1 MELKGP
7 SEAEIKK
14 FIKLESKVEFVTLTN
29 QHIKGIILWA
39 DDSAFHLKI
48 ENELK
53 TENERT
59 LTLLR
64 SAVVYYTS
72 I

>member
-14 FIKLESKVEFVTLTN
+14 FIKFETRLEFITLESHHFRGTL
-29 QHIKGIILWA
+29 LWA
-39 DDSAFHLKI
+39 DQSAFHLKL
-48 ENELK
+48 ENEK
-53 TENERT
+53 T

-64 SAVVYYTS
+64 HAVVYYS
-72 I
+72 AI

>member
-14 FIKLESKVEFVTLTN
+14 LIKFEAKVEFCTTTN
-29 QHIKGIILWA
+29 QHFRGIVLWA
-39 DDSAFHLKI
+39 DQSAYHLKL
-48 ENELK
+48 END
-53 TENERT
+53 RT
-59 LTLLR
+59 VTLLK
-64 SAVVYYTS
+64 SAVVYYTA

>member
-14 FIKLESKVEFVTLTN
+14 YIKLEARMEFVTIAG
-29 QHIKGIILWA
+29 QHFRGILLWA
-39 DDSAFHLKI
+39 DQSAFHVKLD
-48 ENELK
+48 ESDK
-53 TENERT
+53 TIT
-59 LTLLR
+59 LMKT
-64 SAVVYYTS
+64 AVVYYAA

>member
-14 FIKLESKVEFVTLTN
+14 IIKLETRVEFVTLTN
-29 QHIKGIILWA
+29 QHFKGVLLWA
-39 DDSAFHLKI
+39 DGSAFHLKL
-48 ENELK
+48 ENEMNIEK
-53 TENERT
+53 ERT
-59 LTLLR
+59 ITILKNAVAYY
-64 SAVVYYTS
+64 SA

>member
-14 FIKLESKVEFVTLTN
+14 FIKLEARMEFVTVAG
-29 QHIKGIILWA
+29 QHFRGTLLWA
-39 DDSAFHLKI
+39 DQEAFHIKFD
-48 ENELK
+48 ESDK
-53 TENERT
+53 TI
-59 LTLLR
+59 TLLK
-64 SAVVYYTS
+64 SAIVYYAA

>member
-14 FIKLESKVEFVTLTN
+14 FIKFESRMEFITVAAHHFRGTL
-29 QHIKGIILWA
+29 LWA
-39 DDSAFHLKI
+39 DQSAFHVKLESEKTI
-48 ENELK
+48 TILK
-53 TENERT
+53 TA
-59 LTLLR
+59 L
-64 SAVVYYTS
+64 VYYAA